1 MNMIEKVHYFARKK
15 GVTVKE
21 LAKALDINPQL
32 LMLRENSKGNLSLR
46 NITKICNYLSLDLVY
61 FYSFSPT
68 EFEDLSA

>member
-15 GVTVKE
+15 GLTVKE

-32 LMLRENSKGNLSLR
+32 LVPRENSKGNLSLR
-46 NITKICNYLSLDLVY
+46 NITKICNYLSLELVY